1 MSGRFL
7 ALRQLLPSS
16 VRMLLGRS
24 LVAEPEPWSLRE
36 QLVRWLQAGLVGF
49 GLFLLTLLA
58 LVAAVVLLLWDRF
71 GWITLAALAPLYA
84 GISAAV
90 FARLQRE
97 VAAIPPL
104 ISQILAESAA
114 QVRQTQEPSRTAG
127 SGSRPEIESAAQHG
141 ALLSARGSGRKD
153 TSEEREALKRL

>member
-1 MSGRFL
+1 MPGPFL
-7 ALRQLLPSS
+7 ALRQQLTSS
-16 VRMLLGRS
+16 VRMLLGRT

-58 LVAAVVLLLWDRF
+58 LLAAVVVLLWDRL

-84 GISAAV
+84 GVSAAV

-114 QVRQTQEPSRTAG
+114 QVRQTQELSQTAG
-127 SGSRPEIESAAQHG
+127 SGNKPEVESAAQHG
-141 ALLSARGSGRKD
+141 ALLSARGSTAIHR
-153 TSEEREALKRL
+153 S